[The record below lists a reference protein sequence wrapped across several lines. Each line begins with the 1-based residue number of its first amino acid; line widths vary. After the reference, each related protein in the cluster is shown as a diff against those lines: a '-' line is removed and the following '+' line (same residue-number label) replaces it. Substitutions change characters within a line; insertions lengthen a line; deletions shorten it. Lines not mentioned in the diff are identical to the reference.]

1 MYCIIFLSNRQQ
13 YEVASACRRLGL
25 QASHGAISSD
35 GIVCPDVF
43 VTLPD
48 IQDARFAIEMVGDHN
63 TSANS
68 QRVLGEATVKFRLL
82 QARG

>member
-1 MYCIIFLSNRQQ
+1 MHFRQQ

-35 GIVCPDVF
+35 GIVCPDVL

-48 IQDARFAIEMVGDHN
+48 FQEARFAIEMVGKHN
-63 TSANS
+63 TSTIG